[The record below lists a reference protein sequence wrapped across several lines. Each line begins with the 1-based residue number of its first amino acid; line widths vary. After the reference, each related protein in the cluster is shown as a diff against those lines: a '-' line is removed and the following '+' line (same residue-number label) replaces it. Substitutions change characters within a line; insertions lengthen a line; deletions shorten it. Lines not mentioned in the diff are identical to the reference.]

1 MDAYIEIVKDRIAL
15 KEGKRA
21 IETVLALLYQKHPMS
36 TKELARQSFLPIPV
50 VTAMKKEFIKLGVL
64 EQKNGIEITELGRRY
79 IEEALGF
86 GGLDLDLYQNLIED
100 REWEERFVEE
110 LAGQM
115 AAIYERRPQVDV
127 TLDQAK
133 GTPLTAIKRAVLCLK
148 QQSLLGKS
156 VLCVGDDDLVSVAI
170 GFLLKRLYRD
180 IERNRTKICVFEKD
194 ARYISYIQEIAK
206 KHNLPIECVALDL
219 REPLPLGYVGMFD
232 CFFTDPPY
240 TVEGMSLFLSRG
252 IGGLKKERGL
262 KVFLSFGQKP
272 VEDVF
277 RVQEAILAHGLI
289 LLEQFKAFNEY
300 EGASLLGNI
309 SQMMVLEST
318 DHVRAVI
325 PATAVYQ
332 EKIYTAE
339 YRDPDSTY
347 CCRACKE
354 ILHTGKDKPY
364 QTIEQLK
371 ERGCPVCGGV
381 IFDKVRKTAEAAAP
395 HLKKRKSLGEHI
407 LADFLGC
414 SSTVLRDV
422 EQIRTFMHEAA
433 KRANASIVSEE
444 FHQFRPWGVSGAI
457 IVKESHLTIHTWPE
471 YEYAAVDLFTCG
483 DSLDIWS
490 AMNYLKEKL
499 ECASMET
506 ADVARGVVRL
516 GGVDSSMRNLPG
528 EEEEEL

>member
-1 MDAYIEIVKDRIAL
+1 MDAYIDIVRDRISL

-21 IETVLALLYQKHPMS
+21 IETVLALLYQRHPMS
-36 TKELARQSFLPIPV
+36 TKELARQSYLPIPV

-86 GGLDLDLYQNLIED
+86 GGHDLDLYQNLMED
-100 REWEERFVEE
+100 PEWEGRFAEA

-115 AAIYERRPQVDV
+115 AEIYEGRPQVDV

-133 GTPLTAIKRAVLCLK
+133 GTPLTAAKRAVLCLK
-148 QQSLLGKS
+148 QRSLLGKS
-156 VLCVGDDDLVSVAI
+156 VLCVGADDLVSVAI
-170 GFLLKRLYRD
+170 GFLLLRLYGD
-180 IERNRTKICVFEKD
+180 IESNRSKICVFEKD
-194 ARYISYIQEIAK
+194 VRYISYIQEVARK
-206 KHNLPIECVALDL
+206 YNLPIECVALDL
-219 REPLPLGYVGMFD
+219 REPLPLGYVGIFD

-272 VEDVF
+272 VEEVF

-300 EGASLLGNI
+300 EGASLLGNV

-318 DHVRAVI
+318 DHVKAVI
-325 PATAVYQ
+325 PATSAYQ
-332 EKIYTAE
+332 ERIYTAE
-339 YRDPDSTY
+339 YREPETMY
-347 CCRACKE
+347 RCRACQE
-354 ILHTGKDKPY
+354 ILHTGKDKPF
-364 QTIEQLK
+364 QTIEQVK

-381 IFDKVRKTAEAAAP
+381 IFDRVRKTAAP
-395 HLKKRKSLGEHI
+395 TPKKRKALGEHI

-414 SSTVLRDV
+414 SSAVLRDV

-433 KRANASIVSEE
+433 NRAHASIVSEE
-444 FHQFRPWGVSGAI
+444 FHQFSPWGVSGAI

-490 AMNYLKEKL
+490 AMDYLKERL

-506 ADVARGVVRL
+506 ADVARGIVRL
-516 GGVDSSMRNLPG
+516 GGVRSSMRNLPG
-528 EEEEEL
+528 EE